1 MKIKTIPQGSYQT
14 NSYVLTSEGKS
25 DCVVIDTG
33 LQNYELI
40 DYLIKNK
47 LNPVALLITHG
58 HLDHIIG
65 IPDIRKN
72 FPAVKVYI
80 HTDDAVMLAD
90 AEANMSAHSGIYEDF
105 TTQPADVLL
114 KDGDKLELAGINFE
128 ILHIPGH
135 TKGGISIYVPQ
146 EKAVFTGDCV
156 FAGSIGR
163 TDFPGYSEGKCRQQ
177 LIDGIK
183 AKILTLD
190 ENISLYPGH
199 GPSSTIRCEKK
210 HNPYFCGNFDMFSY

>member
-40 DYLIKNK
+40 DYLITNK

-65 IPDIRKN
+65 IPDVRKN
-72 FPAVKVYI
+72 FPGVKVYI
-80 HTDDAVMLAD
+80 HAADAVMLAD
-90 AEANMSAHSGIYEDF
+90 AEANMSRYSGIYGDF
-105 TTQPADVLL
+105 TTAPADVLL
-114 KDGDKLELAGINFE
+114 KDGDKLELAGIKFE

-135 TKGGISIYVPQ
+135 TKGGIAIYAPQ
-146 EKAVFTGDCV
+146 EKAVFTGDCI

-163 TDFPGYSEGKCRQQ
+163 TDFPGLAEEECRQQ
-177 LIDGIK
+177 LIDGIR
-183 AKILTLD
+183 AKILVLD
-190 ENISLYPGH
+190 EAISLYPGH
-199 GPSSTIRCEKK
+199 GPSTTIRCEKK
-210 HNPYFCGNFDMFSY
+210 HNPYFNMFG